1 MWPVPVT
8 IRGVCMLNMR
18 LSAVSDAL
26 YERAKLEL
34 RIAQE
39 ETVVLLLR
47 AGCDDNEVRAYMR
60 RLHKEAN

>member
-1 MWPVPVT
+1 MY
-8 IRGVCMLNMR
+8 GGAQSMMLNVR

-60 RLHKEAN
+60 LHKETCS

>member
-1 MWPVPVT
+1 
-8 IRGVCMLNMR
+8 MLNMR

-34 RIAQE
+34 CIAQE

>member
-1 MWPVPVT
+1 
-8 IRGVCMLNMR
+8 MLNMR

-34 RIAQE
+34 CIAQE

-60 RLHKEAN
+60 LHKEAN